1 MEEAEDEDIVYLPS
15 QDAASTNERYHTLKN
30 NYFFI
35 GNIFTENTCSIFM
48 SVSLLEM
55 YMYT

>member
-48 SVSLLEM
+48 SLSFLEM
-55 YMYT
+55 